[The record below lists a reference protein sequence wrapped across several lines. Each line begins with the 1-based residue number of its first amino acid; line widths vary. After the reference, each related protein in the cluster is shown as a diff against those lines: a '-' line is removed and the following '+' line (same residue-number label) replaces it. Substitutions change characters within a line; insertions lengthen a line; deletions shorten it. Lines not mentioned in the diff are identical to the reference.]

1 MVIFHN
7 FFWLVWCF
15 FPFLIS
21 FNFHNFDTFFN
32 LFFFSFHFFL
42 KMIEHI
48 TSLLVLCCIL
58 IYFSIVKVEEGHVGI
73 YFRGGAL
80 LDTISEP
87 GYHLKIPF
95 LTQSENVQITV
106 QTDLV
111 SNIPCGT
118 SGGVVIYFDKIEVVN
133 RLQKAHVYSTIKQ
146 YGTDYDKVWI
156 FDKIH
161 HEINQ
166 FCSKHT
172 LQEVYIDMFDQLD
185 EALQKAL
192 QTDCDKWDTGID
204 IINIRV
210 TKPKIPEAIMQN
222 YLAVSEEKT
231 QLLVAEQH
239 QLLVTKQEE
248 TKRISAR
255 IAAQREAEVSKINA
269 EREAEVSKINAQREA
284 LIAQIKNEMAVN
296 ESRSIAARNEIAAQA
311 EANKIKILA
320 AARAEA
326 LKMEAAALK
335 EKLTPEYLRM
345 VLYQS
350 VANNTKMFFGNEIPK
365 MYAGLEQI
373 AGIQRP

>member
-1 MVIFHN
+1 
-7 FFWLVWCF
+7 LG
-15 FPFLIS
+15 FLI
-21 FNFHNFDTFFN
+21 
-32 LFFFSFHFFL
+32 FL
-42 KMIEHI
+42 GFYGLH
-48 TSLLVLCCIL
+48 
-58 IYFSIVKVEEGHVGI
+58 KVDEGHVGI

-80 LDTISEP
+80 LKTVSEP
-87 GYHLKIPF
+87 GYHFKIPF
-95 LTQSENVQITV
+95 ITKSENVQITV

-111 SNIPCGT
+111 KNIPCGT

-133 RLQKAHVYSTIKQ
+133 RLQKGHVYQTIKQ

-239 QLLVTKQEE
+239 QMLITKQEE

-296 ESRSIAARNEIAAQA
+296 ESRSIAERNKIAAQA
-311 EANKIKILA
+311 EADRILILA
-320 AARAEA
+320 KARAEA
-326 LKMEAAALK
+326 IKMEAAALK

-345 VLYQS
+345 IMYQS
-350 VANNTKMFFGNEIPK
+350 VANNTKIFFGNELPRL
-365 MYAGLEQI
+365 YAGLENMF
-373 AGIQRP
+373 GINREGN